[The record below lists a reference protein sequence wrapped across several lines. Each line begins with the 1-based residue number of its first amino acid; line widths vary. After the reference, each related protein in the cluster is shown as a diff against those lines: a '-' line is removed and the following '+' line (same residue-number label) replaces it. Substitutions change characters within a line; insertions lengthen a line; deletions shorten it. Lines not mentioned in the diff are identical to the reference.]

1 MDERERGAQLFQ
13 EGQEKLSN
21 FYERAPYCG
30 GGIHSTDY
38 HAIIVRD
45 YFIPAAEYGYL
56 PAMKECGD
64 YFCTSDKERAFSYYR
79 KYLKACPY
87 DKATKAFLVAQFGLK
102 MFFRIN
108 S

>member
-1 MDERERGAQLFQ
+1 MDDRERGAQLFF

-30 GGIHSTDY
+30 RGIHSTDY
-38 HAIIVRD
+38 HEMIVKD
-45 YFIPAAEYGYL
+45 YFMPAAAYGYP

-64 YFCTSDKERAFSYYR
+64 YFCNSNKKLAFTFYR

-102 MFFRIN
+102 MLN
-108 S
+108 KL